1 MKKSSEKN
9 FGLFFFVFF
18 LLIGLWPLLSHEST
32 RIWSLLISSIFLVT
46 AFFKPKLLKPLNYF
60 WIKLGEMLGNII
72 SPIIMLL
79 VFFLIVTPLSFVIK
93 ALGKDLL
100 KLKFLKSDSYWIK
113 REKSIN
119 TMDKQF

>member
-1 MKKSSEKN
+1 
-9 FGLFFFVFF
+9 
-18 LLIGLWPLLSHEST
+18 
-32 RIWSLLISSIFLVT
+32 
-46 AFFKPKLLKPLNYF
+46 
-60 WIKLGEMLGNII
+60 MLGNII